1 MIDLTI
7 LDNGDLEIS
16 VTDEKEFLYEVE
28 RFEDLSENEMLYELL
43 EAARYIG
50 NDWYANVYI
59 GLTDSPTIG
68 QGALFNEGEDEGDEA
83 YWENTDYEK
92 AWWYPDYMVKSFLDE
107 LVETGK
113 TIFTKAW

>member
-1 MIDLTI
+1 MIKLTE
-7 LDNGDLEIS
+7 LNNGDLEIS

-28 RFEDLSENEMLYELL
+28 RYEDLSENEILHELL
-43 EAARYIG
+43 EAGRYIG
-50 NDWYANVYI
+50 NDWYTNIYV
-59 GLTDSPTIG
+59 GLTDSPSIG
-68 QGALFNEGEDEGDEA
+68 YGAIYNRAEEVGDD

-92 AWWYPDYMVKSFLDE
+92 AWWYPNYMVKSYLDE